1 MFRKLPHQIFA
12 ALAAACFAA
21 AAPAQQKF
29 DVSVPWNATEFH
41 SVNAQ
46 KFADRVKQVT
56 NGEVLLTIHTG
67 SALGVKAN
75 DSLRALADNVVPFA
89 EYALFQNTS
98 RAPILG
104 LETLPF
110 LVGNHDQL
118 KVLHGFARPVWE
130 GVLAKNNQKVLYMV
144 PWPSQNFF
152 VNKPVTGI
160 DSFKG
165 MKMRSFDKLT
175 SDWINRLGMTPV
187 QLNNQDI
194 VPALGSGMLDGVPT
208 SATTAAAQKFG
219 DFLKYGYNTNHLWAS
234 NVMAVNTEVWN
245 KLKPEHR
252 AAIEK
257 AARDLE
263 PEFWE
268 VSKAEHATRVA
279 ELKERGLNLVPA
291 PAALVEEMRKR
302 TRPLWEEYSKP
313 MGPEAQKIIADYRA
327 KVGG

>member
-1 MFRKLPHQIFA
+1 MIRKLPHQLFA

-46 KFADRVKQVT
+46 KFAERVKQVT
-56 NGEVLLTIHTG
+56 NGEVLLTVHTG
-67 SALGVKAN
+67 STLGVKAN

-104 LETLPF
+104 IETLPF
-110 LVGNHDQL
+110 LVANHDQL
-118 KVLHGFARPVWE
+118 KIMHSLVRPAWE
-130 GVLAKNNQKVLYMV
+130 AALAKNNQKALYMV

-152 VNKPVTGI
+152 VNKQVTSI

-165 MKMRSFDKLT
+165 MKMRSLDKLT

-187 QLNNQDI
+187 QMNNQDI
-194 VPALGSGMLDGVPT
+194 VQALGSGMIDGVAT
-208 SATTAAAQKFG
+208 SATTAAAQKYG
-219 DFLKYGYNTNHLWAS
+219 DFLKFGYNTNHLWAS
-234 NVMAVNTEVWN
+234 NVMAVNLEIWN
-245 KLKPEHR
+245 KLSPAHR
-252 AAIEK
+252 TAIEK
-257 AARDLE
+257 AGRDME

-268 VSKAEHATRVA
+268 VSKGEHVKRVA
-279 ELKERGLNLVPA
+279 ELKERGLVVVPA
-291 PAALVEEMRKR
+291 PRELVEEMRKR
-302 TRPLWEEYSKP
+302 TRPLQDEYAKP
-313 MGPEAQKIIADYRA
+313 MGPEAQKAIADFRA
-327 KVGG
+327 KTGQ

>member
-1 MFRKLPHQIFA
+1 MIQAFGRLA
-12 ALAAACFAA
+12 LALSLAAASLSAT
-21 AAPAQQKF
+21 AQQKF

-41 SVNAQ
+41 SLNAQ

-75 DSLRALADNVVPFA
+75 DSLRALADGVVPFA
-89 EYALFQNTS
+89 EYAMFQNTS

-110 LVGNHDQL
+110 LVSNHDQL
-118 KVLHGFARPVWE
+118 KVMHGIARPVWE
-130 GVLAKNNQKVLYMV
+130 GVLAKNNQKALYMV

-152 VNKPVTGI
+152 VNKPITSI

-219 DFLKYGYNTNHLWAS
+219 DFLKFGYNTNHLWAS
-234 NVMAVNTEVWN
+234 NVMAVNLETWN

-268 VSKAEHATRVA
+268 VSKAEHTKRVA
-279 ELKERGLNLVPA
+279 ELKEKGLNLVPA
-291 PAALVEEMRKR
+291 PAALVDEMRKR
-302 TRPLWEEYSKP
+302 TKPLQDEYAKP
-313 MGPEAQKIIADYRA
+313 MGPEAIKILADFRA
-327 KVGG
+327 KTGQ